1 MAHHPQPWC
10 RKRVERAELSVP
22 TKSITVV
29 LPILGTEA
37 IASGALTRSA
47 LRWNYD
53 ALLPDVYQHKQAR
66 RNLYTNTFGAWLWTK
81 RKGIIAGRAA
91 AALYGVPWIEDDAQ
105 IEIIAAHRRRQPGVV
120 IREERIS
127 DDEIHTIGQLLV
139 TTPARTALDLGRYL
153 PRDAAVAHLDALAN
167 LTGLTPRDIAMLE
180 ERYSGARGMPAART
194 AIALMDG
201 GARSPRETAL
211 RLLLL
216 DGGLPR
222 PRTSISVGDDQ
233 WETTIGMGWVKPKV
247 GIDCEESRSGMN
259 AVQETACHDMLQ
271 RLGWHHIRVLP
282 QHPRAV
288 ILHRV
293 RQALRLRGRR

>member
-1 MAHHPQPWC
+1 M
-10 RKRVERAELSVP
+10 
-22 TKSITVV
+22 

-53 ALLPDVYQHKQAR
+53 ALLPDVYQHKEAR
-66 RNLYTNTFGAWLWTK
+66 GSVYTSAVAAWLWTR

-91 AALYGVPWIEDDAQ
+91 AALYGVPWIEDDAE
-105 IEIIAAHRRRQPGVV
+105 IEIIAAHRRRRPGVV
-120 IREERIS
+120 VREERIS
-127 DDEIHTIGQLLV
+127 DDEIRTWGELLV
-139 TTPARTALDLGRYL
+139 TTPARTALDLGRHL

-167 LTGLTPRDIAMLE
+167 VTSLTPPDIATLE
-180 ERYSGARGMPAART
+180 ERYRGARGMPAARA
-194 AIALMDG
+194 AIHLMDG

-211 RLLLL
+211 RLLLI
-216 DGGLPR
+216 DAGLPR
-222 PRTSISVGDDQ
+222 PRTAISVGDDEWQ
-233 WETTIGMGWVKPKV
+233 TTIGMGWDEPKV

-288 ILHRV
+288 IVHRV
-293 RQALRLRGRR
+293 RQALRLRGWR